1 MGTVGVELGSKEG
14 RAVGNPGVTV
24 GISDGLSVGMEVIV
38 GISVA

>member
-14 RAVGNPGVTV
+14 RAVGTPGVTV